1 MPSAFF
7 TYVKFFLKYETFR
20 TKSILL
26 PIIVYEKFR
35 IPMTNEIRPTEAELE
50 ILQILWKKGP
60 STVREVNDL
69 LNEDQDKATGYT
81 TTLKLM
87 QIMFEK
93 GLLRR
98 DDSQRTHVYTAE
110 VREGKI
116 QNALLDR
123 FLHAAYK
130 GSASKLA
137 LHLLGNHK
145 TTPDE
150 LAEIKAL
157 IDQLEKNKPV

>member
-1 MPSAFF
+1 MA
-7 TYVKFFLKYETFR
+7 
-20 TKSILL
+20 
-26 PIIVYEKFR
+26 
-35 IPMTNEIRPTEAELE
+35 NEIRPTEGELE

-69 LNEDQDKATGYT
+69 LNDAQDKSIGYT
-81 TTLKLM
+81 TTLKIM

-93 GLLRR
+93 GLLKR
-98 DDSQRTHVYTAE
+98 DDSQRTHIYTAE

-116 QNALLDR
+116 QSALLDR
-123 FLHAAYK
+123 FLNADYK

-137 LHLLGNHK
+137 LQLLGNHK

-157 IDQLEKNKPV
+157 IDQLEKNKPS

>member
-1 MPSAFF
+1 MG
-7 TYVKFFLKYETFR
+7 
-20 TKSILL
+20 
-26 PIIVYEKFR
+26 
-35 IPMTNEIRPTEAELE
+35 NEIRPTESELE

-60 STVREVNDL
+60 STVREINDF
-69 LNEDQDKATGYT
+69 LNDDQEINKGYT
-81 TTLKLM
+81 TTLKIM
-87 QIMFEK
+87 QIMFDK

-98 DDSQRTHVYTAE
+98 DDSQRTHIYTAA

-116 QNALLDR
+116 QSALLDR
-123 FLHAAYK
+123 FLNAAYK

-137 LHLLGNHK
+137 LQLLGNHT

-157 IDQLEKNKPV
+157 IDHLEKNKNKPS

>member
-1 MPSAFF
+1 
-7 TYVKFFLKYETFR
+7 
-20 TKSILL
+20 
-26 PIIVYEKFR
+26 
-35 IPMTNEIRPTEAELE
+35 MTDNIQPTQGELE

-60 STVREVNDL
+60 STVREVNEI
-69 LNEDQDKATGYT
+69 LNAAQDKSIGYT
-81 TTLKLM
+81 TTLKIM

-93 GLLRR
+93 NLLSRN
-98 DDSQRTHVYTAE
+98 DSQRTHVYSAE
-110 VREGKI
+110 VREGNI
-116 QNALLDR
+116 QSALLDR
-123 FLHAAYK
+123 FLEAAYK

-157 IDQLEKNKPV
+157 IDKLEKNKPS

>member
-1 MPSAFF
+1 MPA
-7 TYVKFFLKYETFR
+7 
-20 TKSILL
+20 L
-26 PIIVYEKFR
+26 P
-35 IPMTNEIRPTEAELE
+35 TAPTPAELQ
-50 ILQILWKKGP
+50 LLRVLWNRGP
-60 STVREVNDL
+60 STVREVHDAL
-69 LNEDQDKATGYT
+69 YAGTETGYT

>member
-1 MPSAFF
+1 
-7 TYVKFFLKYETFR
+7 
-20 TKSILL
+20 
-26 PIIVYEKFR
+26 
-35 IPMTNEIRPTEAELE
+35 MTANIQPTQGELE

-60 STVREVNDL
+60 STVREVNEI
-69 LNEDQDKATGYT
+69 LNATQDKSIGYT
-81 TTLKLM
+81 TTLKIM

-93 GLLRR
+93 NLLSRN
-98 DDSQRTHVYTAE
+98 DSQRTHVYNAE
-110 VREGKI
+110 VREGNI
-116 QNALLDR
+116 QSALLDR
-123 FLHAAYK
+123 FLEAAYK

-157 IDQLEKNKPV
+157 IDKLEKNKPS